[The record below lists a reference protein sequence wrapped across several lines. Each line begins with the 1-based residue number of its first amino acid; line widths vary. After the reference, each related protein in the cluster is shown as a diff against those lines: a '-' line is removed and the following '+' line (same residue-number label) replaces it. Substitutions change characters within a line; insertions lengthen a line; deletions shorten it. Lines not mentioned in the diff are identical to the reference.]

1 MLAEDTIIMGK
12 RALTRSY
19 AKINLT
25 LDVLSRRE
33 NGYHDI
39 KMIMQTVSLFD
50 LIIIDKAAGG
60 ISISTNLHYL
70 PCNDKNIA
78 YKAADAFFKETG
90 IRGGI
95 KIMIHK
101 NIPVAAGLA
110 GGSGNCAATLAAMN
124 MLYNRPLS
132 DERLMSL
139 GASLG
144 ADVPY
149 CFNGG
154 TQMAEGVGEILS
166 PLPKMPDA
174 YILLVKP
181 PINVSTGAIYEEID
195 NAPITARPDTDAMI
209 AALKNGDIYSVADNL
224 SNVMEAVT
232 EKRYPIIAGIK
243 QKMIMNGALNSV
255 MSGSGPTV
263 FGIFDNFERAKKSAD
278 SFSLQFKD
286 VFLTKTLNNAR

>member
-1 MLAEDTIIMGK
+1 MLAEDTILTGK
-12 RALTRSY
+12 RAISRSY

-50 LIIIDKAAGG
+50 LIITDKTSGQ
-60 ISISTNLHYL
+60 ISVSTNLKYL
-70 PCNDKNIA
+70 PCNEKNIA
-78 YKAADAFFKETG
+78 YKAAAAFFEEAE
-90 IRGGI
+90 IAGGA

-110 GGSGNCAATLAAMN
+110 GGSGNCAAVLTALN
-124 MLYNRPLS
+124 LLYDKPFTDVELKNI
-132 DERLMSL
+132 
-139 GASLG
+139 GAKLG

-149 CFNGG
+149 CFDGG
-154 TQMAEGVGEILS
+154 TQIAEGIGEILT
-166 PLPKMPDA
+166 PLPSIPDA
-174 YILLVKP
+174 YVLLVKP
-181 PINVSTGAIYEEID
+181 PVNVSTGTIYEQID
-195 NAPITARPDTDAMI
+195 SVPVSIHPDTDAMI
-209 AALKNGDIYSVADNL
+209 AALESKDIFAVADNL

-232 EKRYPIIAGIK
+232 QNIHPIIGGIK
-243 QKMIMNGALNSV
+243 EKMIMNGALGAV

-263 FGIFDNFERAKKSAD
+263 FGIFDDFNKAKTSAD

-286 VFLTKTLNNAR
+286 VFLTKTLN